1 VETLS
6 AFIQK
11 VNDHMKLRDVIELI
25 TYSEELANHQY
36 RPREY
41 EVIAQLLTQVS

>member
-6 AFIQK
+6 AYIQK

-25 TYSEELANHQY
+25 TYAEELADHQY
-36 RPREY
+36 RPK
-41 EVIAQLLTQVS
+41 